1 MAKQWH
7 QLERLDHK
15 ALKKLQNEREKA
27 AKIAAQKE
35 QKQKII
41 LGLVFAIIVMSV
53 FCVLIVVVK
62 NKNAKNALLEA
73 QEKLLYST
81 VTEFTGTVD
90 YRTSSEWM
98 SLDKNIKFKED
109 HTFRT
114 QEESSVTVLFQLDN
128 QIKLY
133 SSSEAKVNPP
143 VIEANEAQIKKQVVE
158 MARGEMTT
166 AISISGKGILNI
178 QVSNLSIIGQSGLF
192 KIIYDDEKDKGE
204 VVVKNGLVEV
214 GVLGSEEKPTKLSG
228 FYKVTFEGGELDK
241 PTQAS
246 VIQYDWR

>member
-1 MAKQWH
+1 M
-7 QLERLDHK
+7 
-15 ALKKLQNEREKA
+15 
-27 AKIAAQKE
+27 
-35 QKQKII
+35 
-41 LGLVFAIIVMSV
+41 
-53 FCVLIVVVK
+53 
-62 NKNAKNALLEA
+62 LEA

-81 VTEFTGTVD
+81 VSEFTGTVD

-98 SLDKNIKFKED
+98 SLDKNVKFKEE

-114 QEESSVTVLFQLDN
+114 SEESSVTVVFQREN

-133 SSSEAKVNPP
+133 SSTEAKVNPP
-143 VIEANEAQIKKQVVE
+143 VIEANEAEIKKQVVE

-166 AISISGKGILNI
+166 AISIQGKGILNI
-178 QVSNLSIIGQSGLF
+178 QVSNLIIRGQSGLF
-192 KIIYDDEKDKGE
+192 KILYDDEKDKGE

-214 GVLGSEEKPTKLSG
+214 SVVGSDEKPTKLSG
-228 FYKVTFEGGELDK
+228 FYKVTFENGELDK